1 MLKPNQLSQEEIT
14 IKISFSGGLESL
26 FPKISNAL
34 EMLQGGVS
42 PAHTQEPDEILTP
55 DELAEL
61 FKIPKSKIYAMTMKT
76 GPGSIPRFKVGRDL
90 RFKRSEVITWF
101 ESQAE

>member
-1 MLKPNQLSQEEIT
+1 MRKPDQQTQEEIT

-26 FPKISNAL
+26 FPKLTNVL
-34 EMLQGGVS
+34 EMLQGSAVS
-42 PAHTQEPDEILTP
+42 APTQEPDEIMTP

>member
-1 MLKPNQLSQEEIT
+1 MLKPDQHPQEEIT

-26 FPKISNAL
+26 FPKLSNVL
-34 EMLQGGVS
+34 EMMQNGLSTAAV
-42 PAHTQEPDEILTP
+42 QEQDEIMTP

-61 FKIPKSKIYAMTMKT
+61 FKIPKSKIYQMTMKS

-90 RFKRSEVITWF
+90 RFKRSEVIPWF